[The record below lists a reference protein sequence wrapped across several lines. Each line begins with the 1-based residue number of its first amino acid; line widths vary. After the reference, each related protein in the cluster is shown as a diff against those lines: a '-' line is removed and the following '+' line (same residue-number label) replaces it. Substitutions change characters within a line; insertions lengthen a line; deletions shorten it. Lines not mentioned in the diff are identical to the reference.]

1 MEMKKIKGIN
11 FIKMS
16 VLVLTGFTL
25 ATLILNIS
33 VSYQTYRGSEDSLIG
48 FFAILLGTVLGVIA
62 RVGLTLLFWGSY
74 NIKYP
79 NEKFNERI
87 GKKIIAYFLF
97 MMVMVGFSLSQG
109 MLLIFIICT
118 LLIVIREQKKFDVE
132 EENK

>member
-1 MEMKKIKGIN
+1 MKKIKGIN
-11 FIKMS
+11 LIKMS

-48 FFAILLGTVLGVIA
+48 LFAILLGTVLGVIA
-62 RVGLTLLFWGSY
+62 RVGLTLLFWSSY

-79 NEKFNERI
+79 NEKFNEKI

-97 MMVMVGFSLSQG
+97 MTALIGLSLSRG
-109 MLLIFIICT
+109 TLLIFIICT
-118 LLIVIREQKKFDVE
+118 LLIALKEQKKLAVE
-132 EENK
+132 